1 MRKPASVLLVPLF
14 LLVCSQAA
22 VAAQEAG
29 GVQPATM
36 EKYQKARERVE
47 ALPGTPAAK
56 LAPETVEAA
65 AKSIAAAQ
73 EGLKLGSD
81 KATRESVE
89 MALLQITL
97 ANVLAEERAAAEKS
111 TAAKAELDGLEQRL
125 AAILAGKGDK

>member
-14 LLVCSQAA
+14 LLMCSQSV
-22 VAAQEAG
+22 VAAEEAG

-56 LAPETVEAA
+56 YAPEAIEAA
-65 AKSIAAAQ
+65 NKSIAAAQ
-73 EGLKLGSD
+73 EGLKAGSD

-89 MALLQITL
+89 MATLQVIL
-97 ANVLAEERAAAEKS
+97 AGALAEERAAAEKS
-111 TAAKAELDGLEQRL
+111 AAAKTGLERLEQRL

>member
-1 MRKPASVLLVPLF
+1 MRKRASVLLVPLF

-22 VAAQEAG
+22 VAAEEAG

-56 LAPETVEAA
+56 YAPEAIEAA
-65 AKSIAAAQ
+65 SKSIAAAQ
-73 EGLKLGSD
+73 EGLKAGSD

-89 MALLQITL
+89 MAILQVTL
-97 ANVLAEERAAAEKS
+97 AGALAEERAAAGKS
-111 TAAKAELDGLEQRL
+111 AGAKAELDRLEQRL